1 MIPSLIFWFALG
13 ALLFTYLLFPA
24 FLFLISRFRQITVQ
38 KFGPGDQLP
47 VVSIIM
53 AAYNEQDVLEEK
65 IESVYRS
72 TYPSDKIE
80 FIAGSDASTDRTN
93 EILERARLKYPSF
106 HPFFFTQR
114 MGKVK
119 IINTLAEQAH
129 GDILVFTDAN
139 VIFHPD
145 TLAELVASFKDP
157 HTGLVDSHMQHQGI
171 DESGISRQEH
181 AYIAWEVKIKHLES
195 VVWGCMMGPFGG
207 CFAIRKQLF
216 TPVPDTFLVD
226 DFFINMHVLQQGFYA
241 INSLTSRVT
250 EDVSNDP
257 WVEFRRKT
265 RIAAGNFQNLKYFRH
280 MLLPSRG
287 ARALCFFA
295 HKFLRWL
302 GPLWIILL
310 LLSSL
315 LLFRQGVFYQIV
327 FLVISAAIVLT
338 LADFLLRK
346 FGIHIVPLRF
356 LNHFMVSNLALAA
369 GCIQFLKGIHSNVW
383 QPTKRHQSGNRD

>member
-1 MIPSLIFWFALG
+1 MIPTLIFWFALS
-13 ALLFTYLLFPA
+13 ALLFSYLIFPA
-24 FLFLISRFRQITVQ
+24 FLFLISRFRRISLQNFEY
-38 KFGPGDQLP
+38 KDELP
-47 VVSIIM
+47 RISIIM

-65 IESVYRS
+65 LQSVYN
-72 TYPSDKIE
+72 TYYPTDKIE
-80 FIAGSDASTDRTN
+80 FLAGSDASTDRTN
-93 EILERARLKYPSF
+93 AILESAQVKYPSF
-106 HPFFFTQR
+106 RPFFFEKR
-114 MGKVK
+114 MGKVR
-119 IINTLAEQAH
+119 IINALAEQAH

-139 VIFHPD
+139 VMFHTD
-145 TLAELVASFKDP
+145 TLTELIAFFKDP
-157 HTGLVDSHMQHQGI
+157 RTGLVDSHMQHHGI

-181 AYIAWEVKIKHLES
+181 AYIAWEVTIKHLES
-195 VVWGCMMGPFGG
+195 IVWGCMMGPFGG
-207 CFAIRKQLF
+207 CFAVRKELF

-241 INSLTSRVT
+241 VNSLTSRVT

-280 MLLPSRG
+280 MLLPTKG

-302 GPLWIILL
+302 GPLWIVLL
-310 LLSSL
+310 LLSSFFL
-315 LLFRQGVFYQIV
+315 VGQGIFYQIV
-327 FLVISAAIVLT
+327 LLMVSAAIVLT

-346 FGIHIVPLRF
+346 LRIHIVPLRF

-383 QPTKRHQSGNRD
+383 QPTKRHQSGNRH

>member
-13 ALLFTYLLFPA
+13 ALLFTYLLFPT

-80 FIAGSDASTDRTN
+80 FLAGSDASTDRTN

-106 HPFFFTQR
+106 RPFFFTQR

-287 ARALCFFA
+287 ARSLCFFA

-315 LLFRQGVFYQIV
+315 LLFLQGVFYQIV

>member
-80 FIAGSDASTDRTN
+80 FLAGSDASTDRTN

-106 HPFFFTQR
+106 RPFFFTQR

>member
-1 MIPSLIFWFALG
+1 MIPSLIFWLALS

-24 FLFLISRFRQITVQ
+24 FLFLISQFKQITVQ
-38 KFGPGDQLP
+38 KFKPGDELP
-47 VVSIIM
+47 RISIIM

-65 IESVYRS
+65 IESVFRS
-72 TYPSDKIE
+72 TYPAEKME
-80 FIAGSDASTDRTN
+80 FFAGSDASTDRTN
-93 EILERARLKYPSF
+93 EILESARLKYPSF
-106 HPFFFTQR
+106 RPYFFQRR
-114 MGKVK
+114 MGKVR
-119 IINTLAEQAH
+119 IINTLAEKAH

-145 TLAELVASFKDP
+145 TLTELVASFKDLR
-157 HTGLVDSHMQHQGI
+157 TGIVDSHMQHQGVNK
-171 DESGISRQEH
+171 SGISRQEH

-195 VVWGCMMGPFGG
+195 TIWGCMMGPFGG
-207 CFAIRKQLF
+207 CYAIRKQLF

-226 DFFINMHVLQQGFYA
+226 DFFINMYVLQQGFYA
-241 INSLTSRVT
+241 INSLTSLVT
-250 EDVSNDP
+250 EDVSNDS

-265 RIAAGNFQNLKYFRH
+265 RIAAGNFQNLKHFRH
-280 MLLPSRG
+280 MLLPSKG

-295 HKFLRWL
+295 HKLLRWL

-315 LLFRQGVFYQIV
+315 FLFRQGIYYQVV
-327 FLVISAAIVLT
+327 FLILSAAFGLT

-346 FGIHIVPLRF
+346 FSIHIVPLRF

-369 GCIQFLKGIHSNVW
+369 GCIQFLK
-383 QPTKRHQSGNRD
+383 